1 MGIGQKAV
9 VAILLTVVLVPPL
22 AGFYSYF
29 SGIPLH
35 LLASSKEAEKAP
47 DTAAPASISLVSGQA
62 HTLQVPEEVC
72 AALGIRKGERDLVE
86 VAKPP
91 TTMRPLVLPG
101 STALDPEPSGPHPRS
116 VRSGPRGQAG
126 RGLGL
131 QPQDR
136 PN

>member
-47 DTAAPASISLVSGQA
+47 DTAAPASVSLVSGQA

-72 AALGIRKGERDLVE
+72 AALGIRKRERDA
-86 VAKPP
+86 VA
-91 TTMRPLVLPG
+91 V
-101 STALDPEPSGPHPRS
+101 A
-116 VRSGPRGQAG
+116 
-126 RGLGL
+126 
-131 QPQDR
+131 
-136 PN
+136 